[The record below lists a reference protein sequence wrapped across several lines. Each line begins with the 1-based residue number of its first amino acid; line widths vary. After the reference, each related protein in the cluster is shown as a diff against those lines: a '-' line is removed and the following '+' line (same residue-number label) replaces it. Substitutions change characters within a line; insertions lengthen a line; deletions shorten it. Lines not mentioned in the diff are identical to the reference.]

1 MAVIGSGEPFCM
13 WCALPGVGGPTW
25 GWRPSCKAPSYWQ
38 VPTRSPGP
46 GSHLRVLGSLC
57 SDPSPRL
64 ALLWIQVQLVHSLV
78 ISRKREGVLKNSS
91 KPLMKKVDIPEG
103 EMLSPRQHKW
113 MHSLPN
119 DWVTENPV
127 FYR

>member
-1 MAVIGSGEPFCM
+1 MR
-13 WCALPGVGGPTW
+13 CALPGFGVSTGVGGLPAKRLPT
-25 GWRPSCKAPSYWQ
+25 GRFPLD
-38 VPTRSPGP
+38 R
-46 GSHLRVLGSLC
+46 LRVLGSLC
-57 SDPSPRL
+57 SDPSLPL
-64 ALLWIQVQLVHSLV
+64 DLLWIQVQLVHSLV
-78 ISRKREGVLKNSS
+78 TSRKRDGESPMVLKNTS

-103 EMLSPRQHKW
+103 EMLSPRQKKW